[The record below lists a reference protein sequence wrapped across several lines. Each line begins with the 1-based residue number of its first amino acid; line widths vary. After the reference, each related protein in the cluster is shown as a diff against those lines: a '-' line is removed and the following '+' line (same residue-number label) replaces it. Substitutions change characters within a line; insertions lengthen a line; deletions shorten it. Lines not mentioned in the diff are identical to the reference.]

1 MTYIRKRSIALKRL
15 ASRRLLQTRA
25 KLRKLEL
32 SLTIEVN
39 FLFLKISLTLKSR
52 ECSALA
58 PEHRAAFHDA
68 MRVLIKTQWPRP

>member
-15 ASRRLLQTRA
+15 ASHRLRQTRA
-25 KLRKLEL
+25 KLRKLDL

-52 ECSALA
+52 E
-58 PEHRAAFHDA
+58 
-68 MRVLIKTQWPRP
+68 

>member
-25 KLRKLEL
+25 KLRKLDL
-32 SLTIEVN
+32 SLAIELN

-52 ECSALA
+52 E
-58 PEHRAAFHDA
+58 
-68 MRVLIKTQWPRP
+68 